1 MENGKA
7 KVPGF
12 VRSLL
17 TRDVRTL
24 TLFIMLVILAVF
36 FSALNPKNF
45 PSVPNLRSMMLQMAE
60 TGVFAL
66 AMFIVMI
73 SGGLNLSIVMLANM
87 SAAFMAMVTTGM
99 VLGGVLTTPTARV
112 AVGVSV
118 ALATGM
124 LGGALNGLFV
134 SHFGLNALLVTTATS
149 QLFEGIAQLITKGG
163 SIVNTI
169 PSIVLF
175 GNGYVWGLVPNVFVL
190 TLLCYLL
197 AAVFAN
203 LTKYG
208 ENARL
213 LGANTVANQ
222 YCGNNN
228 KRTLMTAYIISGL
241 FSAVGGIVVFAKMG
255 IVRSEYGSTLSSQAL
270 LTLVLAGLLLIGG
283 IGKVSNTLLSLCIL
297 QVISSGLNL
306 AGITTYMKSVCWG
319 FMLILIVLINTPVF
333 KEFLRKLGIK
343 RRKRNAGGSVPQEGI

>member
-1 MENGKA
+1 MENSRKKGTIRA
-7 KVPGF
+7 LF
-12 VRSLL
+12 
-17 TRDVRTL
+17 TRDVRTT
-24 TLFIMLVILAVF
+24 TLLVMLVVLAVF
-36 FSALNPKNF
+36 FSILNPKNF

-60 TGVFAL
+60 TGIFVL
-66 AMFIVMI
+66 AMFIIMI

-87 SAAFMAMVTTGM
+87 SASMMAMVTTGM
-99 VLGGVLTTPTARV
+99 VLGGVLQSPASRV
-112 AVGVSV
+112 CVGVIV
-118 ALATGM
+118 ALVTGM

-149 QLFEGIAQLITKGG
+149 QLFEGVAQLVTKGG

-169 PSIVLF
+169 PSVVVF
-175 GNGYVWGLVPNVFVL
+175 GNGYIFNLIPNVFAL

-197 AAVFAN
+197 AGIFAN
-203 LTKYG
+203 KTKYG
-208 ENARL
+208 ENSRL
-213 LGANTVANQ
+213 LGANALANQ

-241 FSAVGGIVVFAKMG
+241 FSAVGGIVVFSKMG

-283 IGKVSNTLLSLCIL
+283 TGKISNVLVSLCIL

-319 FMLILIVLINTPVF
+319 LMLIIVVMINSQIF
-333 KEFLRKLGIK
+333 KEMLNRIRL
-343 RRKRNAGGSVPQEGI
+343 RRKRT

>member
-1 MENGKA
+1 MENSKKKTSIKA
-7 KVPGF
+7 LF
-12 VRSLL
+12 
-17 TRDVRTL
+17 TRDVRTT
-24 TLFIMLVILAVF
+24 TLLLMLVLLAVF
-36 FSALNPKNF
+36 FSILNPKNF
-45 PSVPNLRSMMLQMAE
+45 PSMANLRSMMLQMAE
-60 TGVFAL
+60 TGIFVL
-66 AMFIVMI
+66 AMFIIMI

-87 SAAFMAMVTTGM
+87 SAAIMATVTTGM
-99 VLGGVLTTPTARV
+99 LLGDVLQSNASRIV
-112 AVGVSV
+112 VGVIV
-118 ALATGM
+118 GLITGM

-149 QLFEGIAQLITKGG
+149 QLFEGVAQLVTKGG

-169 PSIVLF
+169 PSVVLF
-175 GNGYVWGLVPNVFVL
+175 GNGYILNLIPNVFAL

-197 AAVFAN
+197 ASIFAN
-203 LTKYG
+203 QTKYG
-208 ENARL
+208 ENSRL
-213 LGANTVANQ
+213 LGANATANQ

-241 FSAVGGIVVFAKMG
+241 FSAVGGIVVFTKMG

-283 IGKVSNTLLSLCIL
+283 SGKISNVLISLCIL

-319 FMLILIVLINTPVF
+319 LMLILVVSINSQACKDVLN
-333 KEFLRKLGIK
+333 RIK
-343 RRKRNAGGSVPQEGI
+343 MRRRNQ

>member
-1 MENGKA
+1 MDNGK
-7 KVPGF
+7 KKGV
-12 VRSLL
+12 VRALL
-17 TRDVRTL
+17 ARDVRTTTLL
-24 TLFIMLVILAVF
+24 TMLVLLAVF

-45 PSVPNLRSMMLQMAE
+45 PSIPNLRSMMLQMAE
-60 TGVFAL
+60 TGIFVL
-66 AMFIVMI
+66 AMFIIMI
-73 SGGLNLSIVMLANM
+73 SGGLNLSIVMMANM
-87 SAAFMAMVTTGM
+87 SAATMAMVTTGM
-99 VLGGVLTTPTARV
+99 VLGDVLTTSASRII
-112 AVGVSV
+112 VGVLA

-149 QLFEGIAQLITKGG
+149 QLFEGVAQLITKGG

-169 PSIVLF
+169 PSVVLF
-175 GNGYVWGLVPNVFVL
+175 GNGYIFNLIPNVFAL

-197 AAVFAN
+197 AGIFAN
-203 LTKYG
+203 KTKYG
-208 ENARL
+208 ENSRL

-228 KRTLMTAYIISGL
+228 KRTLMTAYIISGI
-241 FSAVGGIVVFAKMG
+241 FSAVGGIVVFTKMG

-283 IGKVSNTLLSLCIL
+283 TGKISNVLISLCIL

-319 FMLILIVLINTPVF
+319 AMLILVVLINSQPF
-333 KEFLRKLGIK
+333 KEFLNRMQL
-343 RRKRNAGGSVPQEGI
+343 RRRRS